1 MRKKTLLYP
10 LLFILCAS
18 FLWPQGTRKPIVA
31 GMFYDQDGDRL
42 SKQID
47 EFLRNVKIEDLPA
60 GKILALIAPH
70 AGYVYSGQ
78 VAAHAYRLVQGKDY
92 ETVVIIGPSH
102 RYGFRGC
109 SIYLKGAYETP
120 LGTVE
125 VDEALASEISKASGF
140 EYEPNA
146 HSGEHCLE
154 VQVPFIQKTL
164 PQAKIVPIV
173 MGFQSKETIITLAD
187 ALTKALAGKK
197 ALVVA
202 STDLSHFFPKSKANQ
217 VDSETISC
225 IESFKTDELLRK
237 IARGENIMCG
247 GGPVVSVLLYAHGQ
261 GEAKAKVLRYADSS
275 QAGGPANQV
284 VGYLAAAVFSQS
296 SPPEFNLSAEG
307 KEALL
312 HLASSAINEFIRHK
326 KVISYTTQ
334 DPALLSKKG
343 AFVTLKKKGYLRG
356 CIGFIE
362 PVFPL
367 YETVIRASI
376 LAACRDNRFNP
387 VTADE
392 LKDLEIEISVLTLP
406 KRIHDPQVIEV
417 GKHGLIIS
425 QDDKK
430 GLLLPQVPVENNWS
444 KEEFLQQACLKAG
457 LPGTAWKSGAE
468 IYIFE
473 AIVFH

>member
-1 MRKKTLLYP
+1 MRKKTLFYSS
-10 LLFILCAS
+10 LFIICLS
-18 FLWPQGTRKPIVA
+18 LLWSQGTRKPIVA
-31 GMFYDQDGDRL
+31 DMFYDQDGGRL

-47 EFLRNVKIEDLPA
+47 EFLRNVKTEDLPA

-70 AGYVYSGQ
+70 AGYAYSGQ

-125 VDEALASEISKASGF
+125 VDEALASEISRASGF
-140 EYEPNA
+140 EYVPNA
-146 HSGEHCLE
+146 HTGEHSIE

-173 MGFQSKETIITLAD
+173 MGFQTKETIITLAD
-187 ALTKALAGKK
+187 ALTKALTGKK
-197 ALVVA
+197 AVVVA

-225 IESFKTDELLRK
+225 IESFKTDELIRK
-237 IARGENIMCG
+237 IERGENIMCG
-247 GGPVVSVLLYAHGQ
+247 GGAVVAVLRYAHSQ
-261 GEAKAKVLRYADSS
+261 GEAKARVLRYADSS
-275 QAGGPANQV
+275 QAGGPKNQV
-284 VGYLAAAVFSQS
+284 VGYLAAAVFSQG
-296 SPPEFNLSAEG
+296 SPPEFNLSAEE
-307 KEALL
+307 KEELL
-312 HLASSAINEFIRHK
+312 QLASSAIDEFIRYK

-334 DPALLSKKG
+334 DLALLSKKG

-356 CIGFIE
+356 CIGFTE

-367 YETVIRASI
+367 YETVLRASI
-376 LAACRDNRFNP
+376 LAACRDNRFKP

-406 KRIHDPQVIEV
+406 ERIHDPQVIEV

-425 QDDKK
+425 QEDKK

-457 LPGTAWKSGAE
+457 LPRTAWKSGAE

-473 AIVFH
+473 AIIFH

>member
-1 MRKKTLLYP
+1 MRKKTLFYSS
-10 LLFILCAS
+10 LFIICLS
-18 FLWPQGTRKPIVA
+18 LLWSQGTRKPIVA
-31 GMFYDQDGDRL
+31 DMFYDQDGGRL

-47 EFLRNVKIEDLPA
+47 EFLRNVKTEDLPA

-70 AGYVYSGQ
+70 AGYAYSGQ

-125 VDEALASEISKASGF
+125 VDEALASEISRASGF
-140 EYEPNA
+140 EYVPNA
-146 HSGEHCLE
+146 HTGEHSIE

-173 MGFQSKETIITLAD
+173 MGFQTKETIITLAD
-187 ALTKALAGKK
+187 ALTKAITGKK

-225 IESFKTDELLRK
+225 IESFKTDELIRK
-237 IARGENIMCG
+237 IERGENIMCG
-247 GGPVVSVLLYAHGQ
+247 GGAVVAVLRYAHSQ
-261 GEAKAKVLRYADSS
+261 GEAKARVLRYADSS
-275 QAGGPANQV
+275 QAGGPKNQV
-284 VGYLAAAVFSQS
+284 VGYLAAAVFSQG
-296 SPPEFNLSAEG
+296 SPPEFNLSAEE
-307 KEALL
+307 KEELL
-312 HLASSAINEFIRHK
+312 QLASSAIDEFIRYK

-334 DPALLSKKG
+334 DLALLSKKG

-356 CIGFIE
+356 CIGFTE

-367 YETVIRASI
+367 YETVLRASI
-376 LAACRDNRFNP
+376 LAACRDNRFKP

-406 KRIHDPQVIEV
+406 ERIHDPQVIEV

-425 QDDKK
+425 QEDKK

-457 LPGTAWKSGAE
+457 LPRTAWKSGAE

-473 AIVFH
+473 AIIFH

>member
-1 MRKKTLLYP
+1 MRKKTLLYS
-10 LLFILCAS
+10 LLFILCIS
-18 FLWPQGTRKPIVA
+18 FLWSQGTRKPIVA
-31 GMFYDQDGDRL
+31 GTFYYQDGDRL

-47 EFLRNVKIEDLPA
+47 EFLRNVKAEDLPA
-60 GKILALIAPH
+60 DKILALIAPH

-109 SIYLKGAYETP
+109 SIYPQGAYETP

-140 EYEPNA
+140 EYEPKA
-146 HSGEHCLE
+146 HAGEHSIE

-164 PQAKIVPIV
+164 PRAKIVPIV

-225 IESFKTDELLRK
+225 IESFKTDDLMLK

-247 GGPVVSVLLYAHGQ
+247 GGPVIAAMLYAHSQ

-275 QAGGPANQV
+275 QAGGPENQV
-284 VGYLAAAVFSQS
+284 VGYLAAVVFSS
-296 SPPEFNLSAEG
+296 GSPPEFTLSA
-307 KEALL
+307 KEKKELL
-312 HLASSAINEFIRHK
+312 QLASSAINEFIRHN
-326 KVISYTTQ
+326 KVISYSSQ
-334 DPALLSKKG
+334 NPALLSKKG
-343 AFVTLKKKGYLRG
+343 AFVTLKKRGYLRG
-356 CIGFIE
+356 CIGFTE

-376 LAACRDNRFNP
+376 LAACRDNRFRP

-392 LKDLEIEISVLTLP
+392 LKELEIEISVLTLP
-406 KRIHDPQVIEV
+406 KRINDPQVIEV
-417 GKHGLIIS
+417 GRHGLIIS
-425 QDDKK
+425 QEDKK
-430 GLLLPQVPVENNWS
+430 GLLLPQVPIENSWS

-457 LPGTAWKSGAE
+457 LPRTAWKSGAE

>member
-1 MRKKTLLYP
+1 MRKKTLLYS
-10 LLFILCAS
+10 LLFIVCISL
-18 FLWPQGTRKPIVA
+18 LWSQGTRKPVVA
-31 GMFYDQDGDRL
+31 GMFYDQDRDKL
-42 SKQID
+42 SNQID
-47 EFLRNVKIEDLPA
+47 EFIHNVKTEDLPA

-78 VAAHAYRLVQGKDY
+78 VAAYAYSLVQGKDY

-109 SIYLKGAYETP
+109 SIYLQGAYETP
-120 LGTVE
+120 LGIVE
-125 VDEALASEISKASGF
+125 IDEALASEISKASGF
-140 EYEPNA
+140 EYEPKA
-146 HSGEHCLE
+146 HEAEHSLE

-164 PQAKIVPIV
+164 PRAKIVPIV

-225 IESFKTDELLRK
+225 VESFKTDDLLRK
-237 IARGENIMCG
+237 IARGENFMCG
-247 GGPVVSVLLYAHGQ
+247 GGPVVAAMLYAQSQ

-275 QAGGPANQV
+275 QAGGPENQV
-284 VGYLAAAVFSQS
+284 VGYLAAAVFSQG
-296 SPPEFNLSAEG
+296 PPPDFNLSAQQK
-307 KEALL
+307 KELL
-312 HLASSAINEFIRHK
+312 QLAGSAVNEFIRHK
-326 KVISYTTQ
+326 KVINYTTQ

-343 AFVTLKKKGYLRG
+343 VFVTLKKRGYLRG

-362 PVFPL
+362 PVLPL
-367 YETVIRASI
+367 YETVVRASI
-376 LAACRDNRFNP
+376 LAACRDIRFNP

-425 QDDKK
+425 QEDKK
-430 GLLLPQVPVENNWS
+430 GLLLPQVPVENSWS
-444 KEEFLQQACLKAG
+444 KEEFLRQACLKAG